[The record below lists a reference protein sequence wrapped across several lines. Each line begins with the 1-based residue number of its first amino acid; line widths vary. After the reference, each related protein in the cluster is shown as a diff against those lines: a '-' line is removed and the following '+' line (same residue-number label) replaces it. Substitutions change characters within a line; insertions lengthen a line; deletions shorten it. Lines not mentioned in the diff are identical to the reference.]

1 MSESNLFKEL
11 KQLKIQITPG
21 AAEVLKNSNVP
32 KAMILKE
39 VKKKWIDKSDAITVK
54 DAINLMLNSDK
65 YIQLSRKVHKELKE
79 KVQPSIQVPR
89 LLRRSFYTLKNFDN
103 PVTAGQVAQRTHR
116 KTSTERIYLNKLA
129 AKGFVSKIQD
139 KNSKT
144 LYSISE
150 MD

>member
-1 MSESNLFKEL
+1 MSDSDLFTEL
-11 KQLKIQITPG
+11 THLKVQITPG

-39 VKKKWIDKSDAITVK
+39 VKKMWIDKSDAITVK

-79 KVQPSIQVPR
+79 KVKTTIQVPR
-89 LLRRSFYTLKNFDN
+89 LLRRSFYSLKQFDK

-116 KTSTERIYLNKLA
+116 KTSTERIYLNELA
-129 AKGFVSKIQD
+129 AKGLISKSQGKTD
-139 KNSKT
+139 KT